1 MPITAVESDVT
12 ELNYYMWL
20 MCWTL
25 VPPLKLQ
32 KQNEQRKAMDG

>member
-12 ELNYYMWL
+12 ELNYCMWL
-20 MCWTL
+20 MCRTL

-32 KQNEQRKAMDG
+32 KQNEQIKAMDG